1 MKVAFTGTSGSGK
14 TTLVKFLEA
23 ELGLKHI
30 NGSAGTI
37 GGEALAELKKR
48 YNYEGDGH
56 LEVIRRSALNPDF
69 AFDFQR
75 VVLSERYKAFML
87 NDNFV
92 TDRSPLDNLT
102 YFALQASWNEQ
113 SSQRCESFE
122 NLCYHSMAE
131 LTHLI
136 YIKPCQPNGEIED
149 NGSRIPNSL
158 YQSAVDAVF
167 EKFLERLK
175 PKNLL
180 VIDYWD
186 LDLRKKT
193 LLEFV
198 KPSQSRLA
206 L

>member
-14 TTLVKFLEA
+14 TTLVKFLES
-23 ELGLKHI
+23 ELGLTHI
-30 NGSAGTI
+30 NGSAGI
-37 GGEALAELKKR
+37 LGGEALASLKTR

-75 VVLSERYKAFML
+75 VVLAERFKAFTL

-113 SSQRCESFE
+113 SLPRCESFE
-122 NLCYHSMAE
+122 NLCHYAMAE

-136 YIKPCQPNGEIED
+136 YIKPCQPDGKIED
-149 NGSRIPNSL
+149 NGSRIPNNL
-158 YQSAVDAVF
+158 YQTAVDAVF
-167 EKFLERLK
+167 EKFLERFK
-175 PKNLL
+175 PNKLL

-186 LDLRKKT
+186 LGTRKIN
-193 LLEFV
+193 LLEFIR
-198 KPSQSRLA
+198 PSQIQVA
-206 L
+206 I